1 MQKNSSE
8 HGFGAKSMA
17 DVINQVETKNHTEK
31 VFNKIISSA
40 APPRARDPAC
50 AATKGL
56 RTTNFVLSQFIETSH
71 VGKSFESKQASIKDF
86 SAAIPL
92 RHVWRSMRMMKKMKC
107 KSLSNAL
114 VKIQFHQLHLCPWT
128 PPQNFMPSSS
138 KQWKI
143 CRLPSNHPKLSSS
156 LGITKSPSTLLSYKM
171 GCCSWCMQA
180 VKLTGTMAL
189 PRIFTLPLS
198 LRVFRPARQV
208 SFCPSHPAEQ
218 SLCHDFFN
226 WTQGWEQQHSPQ
238 SPQQADVTSCI
249 PPKFTKDHLN
259 ASF

>member
-1 MQKNSSE
+1 LEIYNQQHFLIAIPTLVPLPYSKEIESTTFNDDFAKEMQKNSSE

-114 VKIQFHQLHLCPWT
+114 VKIQFHQLHLCP
-128 PPQNFMPSSS
+128 
-138 KQWKI
+138 
-143 CRLPSNHPKLSSS
+143 
-156 LGITKSPSTLLSYKM
+156 
-171 GCCSWCMQA
+171 
-180 VKLTGTMAL
+180 
-189 PRIFTLPLS
+189 
-198 LRVFRPARQV
+198 
-208 SFCPSHPAEQ
+208 
-218 SLCHDFFN
+218 
-226 WTQGWEQQHSPQ
+226 
-238 SPQQADVTSCI
+238 
-249 PPKFTKDHLN
+249 
-259 ASF
+259 